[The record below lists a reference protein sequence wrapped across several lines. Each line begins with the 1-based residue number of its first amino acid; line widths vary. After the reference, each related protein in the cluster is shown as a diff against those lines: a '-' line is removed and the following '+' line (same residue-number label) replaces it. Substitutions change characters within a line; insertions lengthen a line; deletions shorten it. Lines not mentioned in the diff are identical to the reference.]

1 MDSDGSNLNQM
12 PIPEAITVAKG
23 LEQLMV
29 RLGSCA
35 DHGVETISLEPH
47 GLRVGEKWSSE
58 GNEGAVPEMGVFFCR
73 IFFPGII

>member
-12 PIPEAITVAKG
+12 PIPEAITVARG

-29 RLGSCA
+29 RLESCA

-47 GLRVGEKWSSE
+47 GLRVGEEWSSQ
-58 GNEGAVPEMGVFFCR
+58 GNGGAVPEMGVFS
-73 IFFPGII
+73 G